1 MATLLSGR
9 TAYERPSGRVP
20 LFFVSGQACRPGGGV
35 PILRASMLLLLTFA
49 PLAPVGSA
57 AAEPAPAVRC
67 TDFLARMHRKPPHL
81 VFVGCRPLPDQQ
93 GRPLRATYRV
103 EGQHAAGVEA
113 SLARTTGLAPLRR
126 SCCQW
131 DAPPRW
137 FTDRVGHSFALTMV
151 SDETTVAHRAQWTL
165 IRSFQVT
172 VDAFT
177 EEI

>member
-103 EGQHAAGVEA
+103 EGRHAAGVEA

-137 FTDRVGHSFALTMV
+137 FTDRVGHSFRLTMV

>member
-1 MATLLSGR
+1 MVTPFGVDGQARRPRACSPMRRAPVLLLLGFTLLAPGR
-9 TAYERPSGRVP
+9 TA
-20 LFFVSGQACRPGGGV
+20 
-35 PILRASMLLLLTFA
+35 
-49 PLAPVGSA
+49 LAG
-57 AAEPAPAVRC
+57 PAPSLGC

-103 EGQHAAGVEA
+103 EGRHAAGVEA
-113 SLARTTGLAPLRR
+113 FLVRATGLAPLRR

-137 FTDRVGHSFALTMV
+137 FTDRVGHSFELTMV
-151 SDETTVAHRAQWTL
+151 SDETIAARRAQWTL

>member
-1 MATLLSGR
+1 
-9 TAYERPSGRVP
+9 
-20 LFFVSGQACRPGGGV
+20 
-35 PILRASMLLLLTFA
+35 MLLLLASALLA
-49 PLAPVGSA
+49 PLKSA
-57 AAEPAPAVRC
+57 VAGPAPALRC
-67 TDFLARMHRKPPHL
+67 TDFLARMHCKPPHL
-81 VFVGCRPLPDQQ
+81 IFVGCRSLPDQQ

-103 EGQHAAGVEA
+103 AGRHAAGVEA
-113 SLARTTGLAPLRR
+113 SLIRTTGLAPLRR

-137 FTDRVGHSFALTMV
+137 FTDRQGHSLKLTMV
-151 SDETTVAHRAQWTL
+151 SDGTIAARRVQWTL